1 MSTEPTGSSSP
12 TGTPAGARSR
22 PRLTITRKDV
32 RYAGWVAFFAWV
44 FSVYDYIL
52 FGTLLPKIADD
63 FGWSTEYSTAIAT
76 IVSVGTFVVALCVG
90 PLVDRIGR
98 RRGLIFTTVGAA
110 LSSGLTAISP
120 WAWWLVVVR
129 FISGLGYSEQAV
141 NSTYLNEMY
150 AAAEQSGERVK
161 SKGLTYSFIQGGWP
175 VGVLFAAAMT
185 AVLLPV
191 TGWREIFA
199 IATFPAIVI
208 AILGRKLKET
218 PQFLRMK
225 QVRELLRAGR
235 HDEAAQLA
243 SDYGIPLREE
253 ERSGGER
260 SPLRA
265 L

>member
-1 MSTEPTGSSSP
+1 
-12 TGTPAGARSR
+12 
-22 PRLTITRKDV
+22 
-32 RYAGWVAFFAWV
+32 
-44 FSVYDYIL
+44 
-52 FGTLLPKIADD
+52 
-63 FGWSTEYSTAIAT
+63 
-76 IVSVGTFVVALCVG
+76 
-90 PLVDRIGR
+90 VDRIGR
-98 RRGLIFTTVGAA
+98 RSGLIFTTVGAA

-150 AAAEQSGERVK
+150 AAAEQGGERVK

-185 AVLLPV
+185 AALLPV

-208 AILGRKLKET
+208 AILGRRLKET

-225 QVRELLRAGR
+225 EVRALLRPRGWPPTTASR
-235 HDEAAQLA
+235 CARRNATAANAPLWSRCSSPA
-243 SDYGIPLREE
+243 SASTPSSSAR
-253 ERSGGER
+253 RSC
-260 SPLRA
+260 
-265 L
+265 